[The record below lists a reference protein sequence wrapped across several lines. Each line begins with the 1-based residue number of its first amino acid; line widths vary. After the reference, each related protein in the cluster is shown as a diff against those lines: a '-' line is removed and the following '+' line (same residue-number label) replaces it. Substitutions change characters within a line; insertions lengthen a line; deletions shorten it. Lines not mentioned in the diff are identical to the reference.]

1 MPLFYP
7 EYSSMKHFLS
17 APLVLSLA
25 LAPFCIAAGSPQAP
39 DADDVVWT
47 TPSKAPTDSMPLAG
61 RNLALNVWVQD
72 GDLLILVGG
81 PDALDEKGMQV
92 KLGLIRVR
100 FDKPVFE
107 KDFRQVLHVATGEME
122 VSGRTAD
129 GKALT
134 ITLRCDAK
142 KTIAYVEVRSETPV
156 GATISHETWA
166 SYKATAA
173 KDSLGWM
180 RRLPEV
186 SNRRL
191 TDMKAQKVEEFADK
205 VPDPLSKL
213 TLGGRI
219 DAPGLVPAG
228 ESEGK
233 FNGLKTRVCS
243 VKTAAPVTAL
253 DLTFTMRM
261 AQDATVADWE
271 KALAADAVSARKNF
285 STSRTEAVARW
296 DEFWNRSH
304 IDIAPT
310 PGLAPEKDRA
320 RLAARNYRLIRY
332 TMASNDAGRAMTLFN
347 GGLFTA
353 DGNPDKRNWDGCQ
366 FMAQNQMLV
375 YWPMMRAGDFDLLRV
390 GCDFYRDRT
399 EVNRLKAKKLWGVDG
414 VAYNEPFSIF
424 GLDAIGVTPE
434 GRSSPKH
441 LNYHYTSG
449 MVFALMMLGHDSYT
463 GAHTPGYADAAY
475 GIISYYDQYYQ
486 KKLAK
491 ETGKPLD
498 AAGKLVIYPSDGC
511 EPYHGCTNNTD
522 VLAGLHAL
530 VRDLLD
536 TPAGVLTAAQRE
548 YVSGFTKRIPD
559 YTFEEKNGRKFYAA
573 ASKKPEWIFENGNMD
588 FPQMYICFPFSAVSV
603 GRSDMTLVKNTWDLG
618 PVKASVQHQNQCW
631 YQTAI
636 NFARMGETTDA
647 AGYTLAK
654 LLHPGRRF
662 PSFYHTSYGGGHTPD
677 QYQSNASGASFC
689 HTPDMDHGGVA
700 MTALQE
706 MIMQTDGRRILLGV
720 AWPAEWKA
728 DFKLHAPYQT
738 VVSGHVAD
746 GKVVVDKVT
755 PESRRKD
762 IEIFPLKSVPV
773 PVTPVSAG
781 KPATASSVFG
791 GGYDAGKAFDGNAGT
806 RWASKGG
813 KQAWLEVDL
822 GEASEV
828 SRVVIDE
835 ASYPRVSKFAL
846 LSKQADGS
854 WKKLAEGDTLG
865 AKKELKFAPEKARVL
880 RLDILDCTEVGP
892 TIDEV
897 SFFAK

>member
-1 MPLFYP
+1 
-7 EYSSMKHFLS
+7 MKISKHAALILLT
-17 APLVLSLA
+17 ATA
-25 LAPFCIAAGSPQAP
+25 LAPLGGRAEPAARLAP
-39 DADDVVWT
+39 GADDIVWT
-47 TPSKAPTDSMPLAG
+47 EPSKAAIDSMPLAG

-72 GDLLILVGG
+72 GDLLVLVGG
-81 PDALDEKGMQV
+81 PDALDEAGMQV
-92 KLGLIRVR
+92 KLGLIRMR
-100 FDKPVFE
+100 FDRPVFA
-107 KDFRQVLHVATGEME
+107 KDFCQALRLASGEIE
-122 VSGRTAD
+122 VSGSDAD
-129 GKALT
+129 GKAIS

-142 KTIAYVEVRSETPV
+142 KTVAYAEVRSETPV
-156 GATISHETWA
+156 GATIAYETWA
-166 SYKATAA
+166 SYKATAENGA
-173 KDSLGWM
+173 LRWM

-191 TDMKAQKVEEFADK
+191 TDMKKQGVAEFADK

-228 ESEGK
+228 ESTGK
-233 FNGLKTRVCS
+233 FNGMKTRVCA

-253 DLTFTMRM
+253 DLTFTLRM

-271 KALAADAVSARKNF
+271 KALAETAETARKNF
-285 STSRTEAVARW
+285 SASRAEAVARW

-310 PGLAPEKDRA
+310 PGVSPEQDKP

-332 TMASNDAGRAMTLFN
+332 TMAANDAGRAMTLFN
-347 GGLFTA
+347 GGLFPA
-353 DGNPDKRNWDGCQ
+353 DANPDKRNWDGCQ
-366 FMAQNQMLV
+366 YMAQNQMLV
-375 YWPMMRAGDFDLLRV
+375 YWPMLRAGDFDLLRV

-399 EVNRLKAKKLWGVDG
+399 EVNRLKAKKFWGVDG

-424 GLDAIGVTPE
+424 GLDAIGTTAD
-434 GRSSPKH
+434 GRSEPKH
-441 LNYHYTSG
+441 LHYHYTSG

-475 GIISYYDQYYQ
+475 GIISYYDQFYQ
-486 KKLAK
+486 KKLAA

-498 AAGKLVIYPSDGC
+498 ADGKLVIYPSDAC

-536 TPAGVLTAAQRE
+536 TPAGVLTDAQRE
-548 YVSGFTKRIPD
+548 YVSGFARRIPA
-559 YTFEEKNGRKFYAA
+559 YTFAEKDGRKFYAA

-588 FPQMYICFPFSAVSV
+588 FPQMYICFPFSAVSA
-603 GRSDMTLVKNTWDLG
+603 GRSDMSLVKNTWELG

-636 NFARMGETTDA
+636 NFARMGETADA
-647 AGYTLAK
+647 AQYTLEK

-662 PSFYHTSYGGGHTPD
+662 PSFYHTHYAGVHIAD
-677 QYQSNASGASFC
+677 EYQSNASANSFC

-706 MIMQTDGRRILLGV
+706 MLMQTDGRRILLGV

-746 GKVVVDKVT
+746 GKIVVDKVV

-762 IEIFPLKSVPV
+762 IEIFPLKSAV
-773 PVTPVSAG
+773 
-781 KPATASSVFG
+781 KPA
-791 GGYDAGKAFDGNAGT
+791 
-806 RWASKGG
+806 
-813 KQAWLEVDL
+813 
-822 GEASEV
+822 
-828 SRVVIDE
+828 
-835 ASYPRVSKFAL
+835 
-846 LSKQADGS
+846 
-854 WKKLAEGDTLG
+854 
-865 AKKELKFAPEKARVL
+865 AKE
-880 RLDILDCTEVGP
+880 
-892 TIDEV
+892 
-897 SFFAK
+897 